1 MSEKKEFEP
10 LDVGATERVDWKVA
24 QGLNKY
30 VHFDESGNAVIGK
43 NLEIDGTTKLNGGLN
58 PVATYTFV
66 INGSTYTLQDYG
78 SLIGTM
84 QNLIAL
90 SYDNLSGVYIGIG
103 IFDISPS
110 TVSFNLSY
118 YSPTD
123 GEFGIADYSSLSDT
137 DVTYSTLAF
146 NQKP

>member
-1 MSEKKEFEP
+1 MNKMIPSESIHT
-10 LDVGATERVDWKVA
+10 DG
-24 QGLNKY
+24 N
-30 VHFDESGNAVIGK
+30 GNAVIGK

-78 SLIGTM
+78 HLVNTT

-90 SYDNLSGVYIGIG
+90 SYDDLSGLYIGLG
-103 IFDISPS
+103 AFDISQS
-110 TVSFNLSY
+110 SISFTLSY

-123 GEFGIADYSSLSDT
+123 GEFGIADYNSLTDT
-137 DVTYSTLAF
+137 DVKYSTLAF